1 MKEINKIMY
10 CPKCG
15 TKALDGA
22 GFCQNCGI
30 KLNADTPAVQSAPI
44 LIPDNQIH
52 QSGVV
57 PPNIP
62 EKKNSQKISLG
73 IIGSVVVIAMI
84 AIVLILRGR
93 TKYSNELLFDD
104 LPATRFFEMTRDEV
118 INKKERISLSQ
129 TYADEEKEFL
139 FQYSSSGQHLSEEDF
154 VQDGIG
160 SNDIETARQILIEW
174 FQRHPIKHDIT
185 LRFTEEAVDTGYDS
199 RYLVYEVYIEQ
210 EEYGILRIDP
220 DTGNMVMDSVS
231 DSYGNW
237 VSIQAAMEQWYL
249 VYYWGCTDDSGY
261 YSEPLGGSLYV
272 MYDETG
278 TELLEYDAIDDSFA
292 ICNWDICCSVEVE

>member
-1 MKEINKIMY
+1 MFYKGDSSDIKFYILERTNDNYTLDFITVVFNKESNKEEM
-10 CPKCG
+10 
-15 TKALDGA
+15 L
-22 GFCQNCGI
+22 
-30 KLNADTPAVQSAPI
+30 
-44 LIPDNQIH
+44 
-52 QSGVV
+52 
-57 PPNIP
+57 
-62 EKKNSQKISLG
+62 EISLY
-73 IIGSVVVIAMI
+73 
-84 AIVLILRGR
+84 
-93 TKYSNELLFDD
+93 TNEW
-104 LPATRFFEMTRDEV
+104 DEV
-118 INKKERISLSQ
+118 INKEERISLSQ
-129 TYADEEKEFL
+129 TYADEEKEFS
-139 FQYSSSGQHLSEEDF
+139 FQYPSSWQHLSEEDF

-160 SNDIETARQILIEW
+160 SNDIETARRILIEW

-185 LRFTEEAVDTGYDS
+185 LRFTEEAVDTGYDR

-220 DTGNMVMDSVS
+220 GTGNMVMDSVS

-261 YSEPLGGSLYV
+261 YSEPLGGNLYV

-278 TELLEYDAIDDSFA
+278 TELLEYDAVGDSFA